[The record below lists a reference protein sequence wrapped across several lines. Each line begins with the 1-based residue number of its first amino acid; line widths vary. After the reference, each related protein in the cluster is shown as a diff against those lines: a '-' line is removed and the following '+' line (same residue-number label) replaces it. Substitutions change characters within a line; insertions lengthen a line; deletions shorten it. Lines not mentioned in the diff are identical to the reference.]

1 MQLGSVC
8 GWNDSFKRTGN
19 GIQGNATMMDKIQI
33 SSSWHT
39 LTNKV
44 CSSKWLARLA
54 VALQYQKIM
63 KMLCEIQS
71 ALTTW
76 NIVVLVNITRYVQH
90 QSILHDPMGQ
100 KQKPL
105 QWYYQFHI
113 NWYQLSQLKLFTNL
127 NQYQFWNGFWSNPLH
142 LPISFRSRTKIARA
156 TVSGRYLHETFVASG
171 RGNDCRTA
179 DFFWL

>member
-1 MQLGSVC
+1 MNFASTLTPPLQKWCNWMISKLSKKLQGLGPTKALTWKYSKTRECNFSVC
-8 GWNDSFKRTGN
+8 GWNESFKRTRN

-39 LTNKV
+39 LMNKV

-63 KMLCEIQS
+63 KILCKIKP

-76 NIVVLVNITRYVQH
+76 NIVMLVNISRYVQH

-105 QWYYQFHI
+105 QWYYQLVSNHI
-113 NWYQLSQLKLFTNL
+113 NWYQLSQL
-127 NQYQFWNGFWSNPLH
+127 
-142 LPISFRSRTKIARA
+142 
-156 TVSGRYLHETFVASG
+156 
-171 RGNDCRTA
+171 
-179 DFFWL
+179 